1 MGLFSWLF
9 YAVGKLVKSF
19 FGIILYIIVFI
30 LIFRGFSKFGD
41 FKKLDKSKGQGY
53 YEYSVK
59 DLFSNQKFTVTFL
72 NDTDCTVDKIEYSY
86 HFTKYLYFTL
96 STL

>member
-19 FGIILYIIVFI
+19 FGIILCIIVFI

-41 FKKLDKSKGQGY
+41 SKKLDKSKGQGY
-53 YEYSVK
+53 RNVR
-59 DLFSNQKFTVTFL
+59 LRNL
-72 NDTDCTVDKIEYSY
+72 GC
-86 HFTKYLYFTL
+86 
-96 STL
+96 